1 MTKQIDVISS
11 FPAAPPSDSTVK
23 IAVVGCGYVGLVAA
37 VCFAEMGHQ
46 VICVDNDTAKIAAL
60 QNGQIPIHEEHLE
73 DLLRRQKKG
82 ALSFSTSLADA
93 VRASEAIFIAVGTPP
108 LENGDADLSYV
119 EAVAVEIARSMDGYR
134 VIVEKSTVPV
144 YTSDWVSRVLRRHGV
159 ARDEADVVSNPEFL
173 REGTAVRDFLHPDR
187 IVVGTGSD
195 RAFRILSRIYRPLTE
210 GGYYRKPGSLS
221 GPCNDQVPPPLLR
234 TSAKSAELIKH
245 ASNAF
250 LAMKISF
257 INSVANICE
266 AVDADVEEV
275 ARGMGLD
282 RRIGPRFLKA
292 GLGYGG
298 SCFPKDLKAF
308 SAIAQQV
315 GAGFDLLKEVERT
328 NERQQKLFLK
338 KVRSTLWNL
347 RRKKL
352 AVLGLAFKGGTD
364 DIRESPAISMVRS
377 FLAEGCSVAAYD
389 PAAMENARRLFASE
403 DTRLDERLTFAP
415 DPYEAMDD
423 ADALVVLTD
432 WPEFADLD
440 LKQARERL
448 ANPIIF
454 DGRNIYNC
462 EDMVKEGF
470 TYICIGRP
478 ATEDCGEALELARR
492 AS

>member
-1 MTKQIDVISS
+1 MAHVEVISPNS
-11 FPAAPPSDSTVK
+11 ELEPGDSAVK

-37 VCFAEMGHQ
+37 VCFAEIGHR
-46 VICVDNDTAKIAAL
+46 VICVDNDAAKIEAL
-60 QNGQIPIHEEHLE
+60 NSGQIPIHEEHLE
-73 DLLRRQKKG
+73 ELLRRQKKG
-82 ALSFSTSLADA
+82 ALTFSTCLADA

-108 LENGDADLSYV
+108 MENGDADLSYV
-119 EAVAVEIARSMDGYR
+119 EAVAVEIARSMDSYR

-144 YTSDWVSRVLRRHGV
+144 YTSDWVSRVLYRHGV

-173 REGTAVRDFLHPDR
+173 REGTAVVDFLHPDR

-195 RAFRILSRIYRPLTE
+195 RAYRVMSRIYQPLTD
-210 GGYYRKPGSLS
+210 GSYYRKADCLTGTCSEMQPA
-221 GPCNDQVPPPLLR
+221 PMIR

-257 INSVANICE
+257 INSVANVCE

-308 SAIAQQV
+308 YGISQQV
-315 GAGFDLLKEVERT
+315 GASFDLLKEVEQV
-328 NERQQKLFLK
+328 NERQRKLFLA

-364 DIRESPAISMVRS
+364 DIRESPAISLVRS
-377 FLAEGCSVAAYD
+377 FLAEGCSVVAYD
-389 PAAMENARRLFASE
+389 PAAADNARSIFSGQNV
-403 DTRLDERLTFAP
+403 TFAA
-415 DPYEAMDD
+415 DPYEAMEG
-423 ADALVVLTD
+423 ADALVLLTD
-432 WPEFADLD
+432 WPEFARLD
-440 LKQARERL
+440 LNKVKSCL
-448 ANPIIF
+448 ANPMIF
-454 DGRNIYNC
+454 DGRNMFDC
-462 EDMVKEGF
+462 KEMASEGI

-478 ATEDCGEALELARR
+478 ATEDCSEMLEITRR

>member
-1 MTKQIDVISS
+1 MTKPVEMISS
-11 FPAAPPSDSTVK
+11 FPHVEPGDSSVN

-37 VCFAEMGHQ
+37 VCFAEMGHK
-46 VICVDNDTAKIAAL
+46 VICVDNDSAKIAAL
-60 QNGQIPIHEEHLE
+60 QAGQIPIHEEHLE
-73 DLLRRQKKG
+73 ELLRRQKKE
-82 ALSFSTSLADA
+82 ALTFSTSLADA
-93 VRASEAIFIAVGTPP
+93 VRASEAVFIAVGTPP

-119 EAVAVEIARSMDGYR
+119 EAVAVEIARSIDGYR

-144 YTSDWVSRVLRRHGV
+144 YTSDWISRVLHRHGV

-173 REGTAVRDFLHPDR
+173 REGTAVQDFLHPDR

-195 RAFRILSRIYRPLTE
+195 RAFRVLSRIYRPLTE
-210 GGYYRKPGSLS
+210 GSYYRKETCLT
-221 GPCNDQVPPPLLR
+221 GPCNDLVPPPLLR

-257 INSVANICE
+257 INSVANVCE

-308 SAIAQQV
+308 YAISQQV
-315 GAGFDLLKEVERT
+315 GATFDLLKEVERV
-328 NERQQKLFLK
+328 NERQQKLFLN

-364 DIRESPAISMVRS
+364 DIRESPAISLVRS
-377 FLAEGCSVAAYD
+377 FLAEGCSIVAYD
-389 PAAMENARRLFASE
+389 PAATDNACRFFVN
-403 DTRLDERLTFAP
+403 DNITFAA
-415 DPYEAMDD
+415 DPYQAMKD

-432 WPEFADLD
+432 WPEFAHLD
-440 LKQARERL
+440 LKRVRMRL

-454 DGRNIYNC
+454 DGRNLFNC

-478 ATEDCGEALELARR
+478 ATEDCGELLQLARR

>member
-1 MTKQIDVISS
+1 MTQQVELISS
-11 FPAAPPSDSTVK
+11 ISQAEPGDSAVN

-37 VCFAEMGHQ
+37 VCFAEMGHK
-46 VICVDNDTAKIAAL
+46 VICVDNDIAKIAAL
-60 QNGQIPIHEEHLE
+60 QSGQIPIHEEHLE
-73 DLLRRQKKG
+73 ELLRRQKKE
-82 ALSFSTSLADA
+82 ALTFSTSLADA

-119 EAVAVEIARSMDGYR
+119 EAVAVEIARSMNGYR

-144 YTSDWVSRVLRRHGV
+144 YTSDWISRVLYRHGV
-159 ARDEADVVSNPEFL
+159 ARAEADVVSNPEFL
-173 REGTAVRDFLHPDR
+173 REGTAVKDFLHPDR

-195 RAFRILSRIYRPLTE
+195 RAFRVLSRIYRPLTD
-210 GGYYRKPGSLS
+210 GSYYRRDDSLP
-221 GPCNDQVPPPLLR
+221 GPCNDVGPPALLH

-257 INSVANICE
+257 INSVANVCE

-308 SAIAQQV
+308 YAISQQV
-315 GAGFDLLKEVERT
+315 GATFDLLKEVERV
-328 NERQQKLFLK
+328 NERQQKLFLR

-364 DIRESPAISMVRS
+364 DIRESPAISLVRS
-377 FLAEGCSVAAYD
+377 FLAEGCMITAYD
-389 PAAMENARRLFASE
+389 PAATENVRQLFPNQEIA
-403 DTRLDERLTFAP
+403 FVG
-415 DPYEAMDD
+415 DPYAAMKD
-423 ADALVVLTD
+423 ADALVILTD
-432 WPEFADLD
+432 WPEFARLD
-440 LKQARERL
+440 LKRVKTRL

-454 DGRNIYNC
+454 DGRNLFDC
-462 EDMVKEGF
+462 ENMVKEGF
-470 TYICIGRP
+470 TYICVGRP
-478 ATEDCGEALELARR
+478 ATEDCGELLQLARR

>member
-1 MTKQIDVISS
+1 MI
-11 FPAAPPSDSTVK
+11 FSDSNAEAGDSSVR

-37 VCFAEMGHQ
+37 VCLAEIGHT
-46 VICVDNDTAKIAAL
+46 VICVDNDVAKIAAL
-60 QNGQIPIHEEHLE
+60 ESGQIPIHEEHLE
-73 DLLRRQKKG
+73 ELLRRQKPG
-82 ALSFSTSLADA
+82 ALTFSTSLADA

-108 LENGDADLSYV
+108 LESGDADLSYV

-144 YTSDWVSRVLRRHGV
+144 YTSDWIARVLHRHGV
-159 ARDEADVVSNPEFL
+159 RRDEADVVSNPEFL
-173 REGTAVRDFLHPDR
+173 REGTAVMDFLHPDR
-187 IVVGTGSD
+187 IVVGTGSE
-195 RAFRILSRIYRPLTE
+195 RAFRVLQRIYRPLTD
-210 GGYYRKPGSLS
+210 GSYYRKADSLTGS
-221 GPCNDQVPPPLLR
+221 CNEMQPAPLVR

-257 INSVANICE
+257 VNSVANVCE
-266 AVDADVEEV
+266 AVDANIEEV

-308 SAIAQQV
+308 YALSQQV
-315 GAGFDLLKEVERT
+315 GATFDLLKEVERV

-338 KVRSTLWNL
+338 KIRSTLWNL

-364 DIRESPAISMVRS
+364 DIRESPAISLVRS
-377 FLAEGCSVAAYD
+377 FLAEGCTVSAYD
-389 PAAMENARRLFASE
+389 PAAMDHARRLFAKE
-403 DTRLDERLTFAP
+403 DILFAG
-415 DPYEAMDD
+415 DPYQAMED

-432 WPEFADLD
+432 WPEFARIDLER
-440 LKQARERL
+440 ARACL
-448 ANPIIF
+448 ATPIIF
-454 DGRNIYNC
+454 DGRNLF
-462 EDMVKEGF
+462 EGEEMAKQGF
-470 TYICIGRP
+470 TYISIGRP
-478 ATEDCGEALELARR
+478 TTEDSTELLEMSRK

>member
-1 MTKQIDVISS
+1 MTQHIEIIS
-11 FPAAPPSDSTVK
+11 PDSIAEPEDSSVN

-37 VCFAEMGHQ
+37 VCFAEIGHS
-46 VICVDNDTAKIAAL
+46 VICVDNDAAKIEAL
-60 QNGQIPIHEEHLE
+60 QNGLIPIHEEHLE
-73 DLLRRQKKG
+73 ELLRRQKKG
-82 ALSFSTSLADA
+82 SLTFSTSLADA
-93 VRASEAIFIAVGTPP
+93 VRASAAIFIAVGTPP

-119 EAVAVEIARSMDGYR
+119 EAVAVEIARAIDSYR

-144 YTSDWVSRVLRRHGV
+144 YTSDWISRVLYRHGV
-159 ARDEADVVSNPEFL
+159 ARDQADVVSNPEFL
-173 REGTAVRDFLHPDR
+173 REGTAVLDFLHPDR

-195 RAFRILSRIYRPLTE
+195 RAFRVLSRIYRPLTD
-210 GGYYRKPGSLS
+210 GSYYRKADSLT
-221 GPCNDQVPPPLLR
+221 GACNQMQPAPLVR

-257 INSVANICE
+257 INSVANVCE
-266 AVDADVEEV
+266 AVEADVEEV

-282 RRIGPRFLKA
+282 RRIGPRFLNA

-308 SAIAQQV
+308 YAISQQV
-315 GAGFDLLKEVERT
+315 GATFDLLKEVERV

-338 KVRSTLWNL
+338 KIRSTLWNL
-347 RRKKL
+347 RRKHL

-364 DIRESPAISMVRS
+364 DIRESPAISLVKS

-389 PAAMENARRLFASE
+389 PAAADNARRIFSNQE
-403 DTRLDERLTFAP
+403 ITFAD
-415 DPYEAMDD
+415 DPYEAMED
-423 ADALVVLTD
+423 ADALVLLTD
-432 WPEFADLD
+432 WPEFARLD
-440 LKQARERL
+440 LKRVKACL

-454 DGRNIYNC
+454 DGRNLFDC
-462 EDMVKEGF
+462 KDMLKEGI
-470 TYICIGRP
+470 TYICMGRP
-478 ATEDCGEALELARR
+478 ATEDCGELLQMGRR